1 MANKQ
6 NLTKELYFY
15 LIQHHFLYLPG
26 IGDFTLIRIS
36 ASIDSENRSLLPPSY
51 AIQFT
56 PSESGSHRDLFS
68 YLAEKLNVT
77 EVDAIMMVND
87 YAMELKY
94 LLQLD
99 GFAAIEF
106 IGKLNINE
114 FGKISLDAQP
124 LNVNFLTQ
132 LVPDSVN
139 VENIITVNPEEED
152 EDEENEENQEEFAA
166 IEVEESESSKWKLS
180 VLILVGVAIFIF
192 VLSRISGNSTPLMGL
207 QNTIEV
213 KSPLTQ
219 HN

>member
-1 MANKQ
+1 MAYKQ
-6 NLTKELYFY
+6 KLTEELYFY

-26 IGDFTLIRIS
+26 IGDCTLIRIS

-94 LLQLD
+94 LLQRD
-99 GFAAIEF
+99 GFATIDF
-106 IGKLNINE
+106 IGKLYINE
-114 FGKISLDAQP
+114 FGKVSLDAQP

-132 LVPDSVN
+132 LVPDAVN
-139 VENIITVNPEEED
+139 VENIITVNPEEEEEEEVD
-152 EDEENEENQEEFAA
+152 ENNEEVEAIEAEENENN
-166 IEVEESESSKWKLS
+166 KWKLS
-180 VLILVGVAIFIF
+180 LLILVSIAIFIF
-192 VLSRISGNSTPLMGL
+192 ILSRISRNPAPLMGL

-213 KSPLTQ
+213 KSSLIQ